1 MSGFKNGLLWR
12 LTDVSGNT
20 GYIFGTMHVRDDKA
34 FIWEHQ
40 LKALL
45 LDCSAFYAE
54 LDLSENVD
62 VLPQLKMSEQRL
74 SSLWSA
80 NKWIRARRQAQ
91 KEFGIDLAHFN
102 EFYPFFTLQQLSSSF
117 FRESK
122 PEILDA
128 WLHTIARE
136 HGLHIGG
143 LEKWDDQ
150 INFVKSIPV
159 KVQLKSLSEM
169 IFHKSRYKRQ
179 LNTLVNAYLR
189 EDIHSL
195 YQLSRKSL
203 AGLRK
208 QMLFTRNRYMAN
220 RILSILGNGD
230 TPFFAVGAAHLGG
243 SKGILRNLKINH
255 VNCSRT
261 RILL

>member
-20 GYIFGTMHVRDDKA
+20 GYIFGTMHVRDGKA
-34 FIWEHQ
+34 FIWESQ

-45 LDCSAFYAE
+45 LDCDAFYAE
-54 LDLSENVD
+54 LDLTENVD
-62 VLPQLKMSEQRL
+62 ILPRLKMSEQRL

-80 NKWIRARRQAQ
+80 NKWSRARRQAR
-91 KEFGIDLAHFN
+91 KSFGIELAHFN
-102 EFYPFFTLQQLSSSF
+102 EFYPFFTLQQLSNSF

-128 WLHTIARE
+128 WLHSVALE

-150 INFVKSIPV
+150 INFVRSIPV

-169 IFHKSRYKRQ
+169 IFHKNRYKRQ
-179 LNTLVNAYLR
+179 LSTLVKAYLKQ
-189 EDIHSL
+189 DIHSL

-203 AGLRK
+203 GGLRK
-208 QMLFTRNRYMAN
+208 QMLFTRNFNMAN
-220 RILSILGNGD
+220 RILSILAEGG

-243 SKGILRNLKINH
+243 SKGILRHLKINQ
-255 VNCSRT
+255 VKCSRAQ
-261 RILL
+261 ILS